1 MDPRPAAIQVS
12 EADKTF
18 QIPHQ
23 HVMSIKERA
32 LHPLRKTDSHE
43 LHALDGVS
51 LEVLEG
57 EFFGIV
63 GRNGS
68 GKSTLLKCLAG
79 IYGIDSGEIVVAGR
93 LVPFIELGVGFNM
106 EMTAYDNVV
115 INGVMMGMTPRE
127 ARRCFDEVIEFAEL
141 EHALDLKLK
150 NYSSGMQVRLAFALM
165 VQAESDVLLI
175 DEVLAVG
182 DAAFQ
187 QKCFDAFRA
196 LHEQGKTIVLVTH
209 DMQMVERFCDRAM
222 LLERGKVDSVGDS
235 GTVARRYLE
244 LNFAGTGEDQPA
256 SPDDV
261 SREASIGSVWL
272 EGATGQA
279 EHTVAQGESLTVRA
293 IVEANEPIA
302 DPEFGIT
309 VHNEDGVIVFGTTTR
324 LDGTELPDMAAGD
337 RVELNLPLRAD
348 LRPARYFVDCGV
360 HTGPQQPAAF
370 RWRAAGFLVYGSTAQ
385 SGLVQAGHTIAV
397 RQLASSDSQT
407 ASEVT
412 R

>member
-1 MDPRPAAIQVS
+1 MDERSATIQVT

-18 QIPHQ
+18 QIPQQ

-32 LHPLRKTDSHE
+32 LHPFRKTAVNE
-43 LHALDGVS
+43 LHALDHVS
-51 LEVLEG
+51 LDVLEG

-79 IYGIDSGEIVVAGR
+79 IYGIDSGEITVAGR
-93 LVPFIELGVGFNM
+93 LVPFIELGVGFSM

-115 INGVMMGMTPRE
+115 INGVMMGMTPSE
-127 ARRCFDEVIEFAEL
+127 ARGCFDEVIAFAEL
-141 EHALDLKLK
+141 GHALDLKLK

-187 QKCFDAFRA
+187 QKCFDAFRT
-196 LHEQGKTIVLVTH
+196 LHEGGKTIVLVTH

-222 LLERGKVDSVGDS
+222 LLEHGVVDMIGEP
-235 GTVARRYLE
+235 GAVARRYLE
-244 LNFAGTGEDQPA
+244 LNFAGAGEEQPA

-261 SREASIGSVWL
+261 SREATIHSVWL
-272 EGATGQA
+272 EGPDGRA
-279 EHTVAQGESLTVRA
+279 EHTVAQGQPLTVRA
-293 IVEANEPIA
+293 VIEANGSIE
-302 DPEFGIT
+302 DPEIGIT
-309 VHNEDGVIVFGTTTR
+309 VHNEDGVIVFGTSTR
-324 LDGTELPDMAAGD
+324 LDGTELSALVTDD
-337 RVELNLPLRAD
+337 RIELALSLRTD

-360 HTGPQQPAAF
+360 HTGPQQVAAF
-370 RWRAAGFLVYGSTAQ
+370 RWRAASFLVFGNYAQ
-385 SGLVQAGHTIAV
+385 PGLVLADHTIEVQRQAV
-397 RQLASSDSQT
+397 TGSGAASGVS
-407 ASEVT
+407 